1 MLPGPPRE
9 FELMPS
15 ALNWALSA
23 DIWGQLEDDVSA
35 IVMRGMSLEKDKAC
49 VGAVLEH

>member
-9 FELMPS
+9 FGLMPS